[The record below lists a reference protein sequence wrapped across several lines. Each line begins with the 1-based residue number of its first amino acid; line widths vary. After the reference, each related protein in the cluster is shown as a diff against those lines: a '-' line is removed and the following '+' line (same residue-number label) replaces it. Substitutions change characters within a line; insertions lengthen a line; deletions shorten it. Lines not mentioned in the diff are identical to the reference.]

1 MTRRGE
7 LREQRDSGSEEA
19 TTSRPVRRRRSRAD
33 RRSDFQRILASAGS
47 VWKRHALFFVGAALL
62 FQFPCGVYVFVAVR
76 DLEDF
81 RASWVYYSLYA
92 WISQSSHFFASAFV
106 YGAVSQFRQGEAV
119 RYGDSV
125 RMFFSRAVPVV
136 VTCLVAG
143 FFVGLLRG
151 FLPDLLL
158 GVSFLLQLF
167 FIVIGVIA
175 LCAVWLAGVVAVT
188 QSVGPIAA
196 IRESIR
202 LTARRKATIFV
213 VVLVLGAINAAAN
226 LFLPNLAGFTAG
238 VLGAWFVRVV
248 VESFAV
254 VACCIVYEMYG
265 DMSKRVAKVF
275 E

>member
-1 MTRRGE
+1 M
-7 LREQRDSGSEEA
+7 
-19 TTSRPVRRRRSRAD
+19 
-33 RRSDFQRILASAGS
+33 
-47 VWKRHALFFVGAALL
+47 LFFVAAALL
-62 FQFPCGVYVFVAVR
+62 FQFPCGLYVLFAVR
-76 DLEDF
+76 ELEEF
-81 RASWVYYSLYA
+81 RASWVFYSLYA

-125 RMFFSRAVPVV
+125 RAFVARAVPVV
-136 VTCLVAG
+136 VTSLGAG

-158 GVSFLLQLF
+158 GVSVLLQLF
-167 FIVIGVIA
+167 FVVIGVIA

-202 LTARRKATIFV
+202 LTARRKATIFA
-213 VVLVLGAINAAAN
+213 VVLALGAINAAAN
-226 LFLPNLAGFTAG
+226 LFLPNLVGLAAG
-238 VLGAWFVRVV
+238 VVGAWFVRVM

-254 VACCIVYEMYG
+254 VACCIAYEMYG
-265 DMSKRVAKVF
+265 DVNKRVAKVF